1 MTETKGR
8 GRSTVMG
15 QIANQMLLQLLQ
27 RAVQRRKEKKK
38 AGEASGIENEEAYAG
53 RDSRGCKKRKDKI

>member
-1 MTETKGR
+1 
-8 GRSTVMG
+8 MG

-38 AGEASGIENEEAYAG
+38 AGEASEIENEEAYAG